1 MAYEI
6 SKANFWGVGGDS
18 YDDEFVYFDKVL
30 EMSERIL
37 NVRELTLRYPT
48 SEKPVIDK
56 ISFDVEVDERVALI
70 GANGAGKT
78 TLMLSLVGI
87 VPHTGVIEWK
97 GIRLERKT
105 AAQIRR
111 EIGFVFQTPDE
122 QLFSPTIRDDLAF
135 GLENMGCSEAEI
147 REHVEEWLSRFKLE
161 AFADRSA
168 HALSGGEK
176 RMAALAAV
184 LCMSPKLLLLDEPTA
199 FLDACS
205 RRRLESALLD
215 LPQARIIST
224 HDIGF
229 AYRMCS
235 RAILLRDGHMVADGP
250 CETLF
255 RDRAL
260 MASCGADWL
269 D

>member
-1 MAYEI
+1 M
-6 SKANFWGVGGDS
+6 GDNRW
-18 YDDEFVYFDKVL
+18 YDEFVYFDKVL
-30 EMSERIL
+30 EMSERFL

-48 SEKPVIDK
+48 RENPVIDK
-56 ISFDVEVDERVALI
+56 ISFELSADERVALI

-87 VPHTGVIEWK
+87 VPHTGEIELE

-105 AAQIRR
+105 ASQIRR
-111 EIGFVFQTPDE
+111 QIGFVFQTPDE

-135 GLENMGCSEAEI
+135 GLENMGCSETEI
-147 REHVEEWLSRFKLE
+147 REHVDRWLNRFGLE
-161 AFADRSA
+161 AFAERSA

-205 RRRLESALLD
+205 RRRLESVLLD

-229 AYRMCS
+229 AHRMCS
-235 RAILLRDGHMVADGP
+235 RAILLRDGHIAADGP
-250 CETLF
+250 CEKLF
-255 RDRAL
+255 CDRAL